1 MILDCAIIGGGPAG
15 LNAALV
21 LGRARRNVILFDNSR
36 PRNAVTQES
45 HGFITRDGVAPS
57 EFRNLAHQDISKY
70 PSVKIKESKIQE
82 VKRESPSL
90 FQLITQEGKSY
101 LSRKILIASG
111 LKESLPNVNNI
122 KDYYGKSIF
131 SCPYCD
137 GWELREQPLVIIS
150 ENQHALH
157 LAKMVYQWSKDLI
170 VCTNGHKILSESE
183 EMLLKKKGIR
193 IMEERIVNLIG
204 SDGKLE
210 KVVFE
215 DGTEVNRTGGF
226 VTTDLVQ
233 PNEFAISLGCELN
246 KSGGIIV
253 DVLGRTNVEGVYAAG
268 DTTSNGPSQLII
280 SAAEGARAAMGIN
293 YEFTMEEFK

>member
-90 FQLITQEGKSY
+90 FQLIAQEGKSY

-253 DVLGRTNVEGVYAAG
+253 DALGRTNVEGVYAAG
-268 DTTSNGPSQLII
+268 DTTLNGPSQLII
-280 SAAEGARAAMGIN
+280 SAAEGSRAAMGIN

>member
-253 DVLGRTNVEGVYAAG
+253 DALGRTNVEGVYAAG
-268 DTTSNGPSQLII
+268 DTTLNGPSQLII
-280 SAAEGARAAMGIN
+280 SAAEGSRAAMGIN